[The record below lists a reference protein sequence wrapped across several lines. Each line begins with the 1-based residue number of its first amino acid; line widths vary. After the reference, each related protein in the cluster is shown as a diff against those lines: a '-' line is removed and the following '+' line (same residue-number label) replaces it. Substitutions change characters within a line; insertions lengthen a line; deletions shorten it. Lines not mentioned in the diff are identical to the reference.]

1 MNQVYAVINTF
12 TKPIR
17 AVYVKAFNA
26 NKYAAGIGFSSL
38 ITLSLFFVMVILI
51 ALGDSGIKEDKSV
64 VVLNSDHLIMSFKNV
79 INV

>member
-26 NKYAAGIGFSSL
+26 NKYNKDIMKL
-38 ITLSLFFVMVILI
+38 ILFTLLDLFIL
-51 ALGDSGIKEDKSV
+51 
-64 VVLNSDHLIMSFKNV
+64 HTF
-79 INV
+79 